1 MGGGG
6 TYLKLDA
13 LHQDQPGLTCEPKQN
28 VNTKLIQNL
37 QLVHEPR
44 SDKVDKY
51 TITMI
56 LTEESA
62 HEF

>member
-1 MGGGG
+1 M
-6 TYLKLDA
+6 
-13 LHQDQPGLTCEPKQN
+13 
-28 VNTKLIQNL
+28 
-37 QLVHEPR
+37 HEPR

-62 HEF
+62 HEFYHIRKADFTCINMHGCVILGS